1 MSVHVQYTHHAPM
14 VLHQPVAAGVS
25 PVDEEDRPVDV
36 CEAFDRF
43 KPDQYE
49 SLGVSLSEVQ
59 QGAALV
65 QDAIAELGE
74 PRVFVNRS
82 LSDAAELLQGGGEFS
97 TLHDAVRDDSLTPD
111 AREEVEAYLIGRT
124 HREKSLGTH
133 GVGAREGKTV
143 YGSLGFS
150 EQLTCESW
158 EDGLLSA
165 PGTPEPR
172 HLNAGIALT
181 GGAVTFVLKPEINR
195 RATFLPSDTYDTRRE
210 LPVAREHLPYAVWAN
225 IGSKG
230 DMYFTGHDGSMAI
243 LRLPR
248 DQSVKAVER
257 YLTSDA
263 INRGYMEAQVRGASL
278 DDVERIVLRREYASA
293 GVEPRFKSIE
303 EGLAEVMRLAR
314 EKGIPCEM
322 A

>member
-1 MSVHVQYTHHAPM
+1 MSINVHHTNYTPI
-14 VLHQPVAAGVS
+14 VLHQPVGAGVS
-25 PVDEEDRPVDV
+25 YVDKKDRPIDV
-36 CEAFDRF
+36 SEAFDRF
-43 KPDQYE
+43 EPEQYE
-49 SLGVSLSEVQ
+49 HLGVSLSEVQ

-65 QDAIAELGE
+65 QDAIADLGE
-74 PRVFVNRS
+74 PRIYVNRS
-82 LSDAAELLQGGGEFS
+82 LSDAAKLLQEGGEFS
-97 TLHDAVRDDSLTPD
+97 TIYDAVKDGSLPPE

-124 HREKSLGTH
+124 HKEKRLGTL
-133 GVGAREGKTV
+133 GVGSLEGKTV

-150 EQLTCESW
+150 KQLSCESW
-158 EDGLLSA
+158 DDGLLSA
-165 PGTPEPR
+165 PGTPAPQ

-181 GGAVTFVLKPEINR
+181 GGAVTFVLKPEVNR
-195 RATFLPSDTYDTRRE
+195 RATFLPSDTYDTHRE

-230 DMYFTGHDGSMAI
+230 DIYFTENDGSMAI
-243 LRLPR
+243 LKLPR

-263 INRGYMEAQVRGASL
+263 INRGYMEAQVRGACL
-278 DDVERIVLRREYASA
+278 DDVERIVLRHEYASV
-293 GVEPRFKSIE
+293 GVEPRFRSIE